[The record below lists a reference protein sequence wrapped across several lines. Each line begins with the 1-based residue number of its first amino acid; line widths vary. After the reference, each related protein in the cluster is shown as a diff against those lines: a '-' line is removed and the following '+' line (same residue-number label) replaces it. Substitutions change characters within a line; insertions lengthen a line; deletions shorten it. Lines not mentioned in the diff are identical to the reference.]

1 MQWYVSHSVSL
12 NPCHAVKVKYKH
24 SKKDRTGNKTNVSE
38 YINVGTKFATKEINL
53 NSSCP

>member
-24 SKKDRTGNKTNVSE
+24 SKKDRTDNKTNVSE